1 MTEIQLIDANGELRT
16 FNSEDQLKA
25 VRASLGL
32 FGVIVEFTIKLQP
45 NFKVKIKNY
54 YPKIRE
60 FTAEK
65 LKEKLN
71 DPKIFSVQVYW
82 YPYNSISFDGIKHS
96 LQGKPVQKHE
106 WDADDD
112 KLWVREVHYSEAKYG
127 IAKVYAYI

>member
-1 MTEIQLIDANGELRT
+1 MIDANGDLKT

-45 NFKVKIKNY
+45 NFKVKIKNH

-71 DPKIFSVQVYW
+71 DPKIFSVQVYCEFH
-82 YPYNSISFDGIKHS
+82 NDTK
-96 LQGKPVQKHE
+96 QTK
-106 WDADDD
+106 
-112 KLWVREVHYSEAKYG
+112 
-127 IAKVYAYI
+127 